1 MQIKDCSTADV
12 PVLSKMNQW
21 LIEDEKA
28 ETNLNLAQL
37 EERMKGFIDSE
48 YRAFLFYDE
57 QRVVGYALC
66 NMSKTPVYLRQFFIC
81 RDERRKGYGKKA
93 FQALLLQLNIREI
106 DVDVYSW
113 NKVGIAFW
121 ESLGFEKRCYNMRY
135 KK

>member
-12 PVLSKMNQW
+12 PVLAKMNQW

-37 EERMKGFIDSE
+37 EERMKGFISSE
-48 YRAFLFYDE
+48 YRAFLFYDD
-57 QRVVGYALC
+57 QCVIGYALC
-66 NMSKTPVYLRQFFIC
+66 NMSKVPVYLRQFFIC

-93 FQALLLQLNIREI
+93 FQALLVQLNIQEI